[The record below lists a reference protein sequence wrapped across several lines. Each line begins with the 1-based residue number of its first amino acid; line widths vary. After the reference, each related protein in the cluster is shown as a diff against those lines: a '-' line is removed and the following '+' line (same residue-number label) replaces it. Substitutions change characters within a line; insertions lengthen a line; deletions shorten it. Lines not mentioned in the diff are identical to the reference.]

1 MTAKTT
7 FIHRPVSLTLRVV
20 LFVMAAIGLSMVLNA
35 ILVLRSIN
43 HHFVAQDADE
53 LRVITRSIEQVLL
66 QPGKD
71 GENIQDA
78 LSHAVAGHHGVYYQV
93 KDSSGQLVFRS
104 EGSDF
109 SQTAINYTPP
119 DHINADSLSVWRNAS
134 GSYRGVMTK
143 FSSGPNEYQV
153 KAAINMDFHEQFL
166 RKFRESLWLI
176 MLATGVITLLATW
189 FGIYQGHL
197 PLRGLS
203 NRFREIQA
211 NRLDVRIDPDT
222 VPVELRELVGSFN
235 HMISRLEQGFER
247 LSHFSSDIA
256 HELRTPLTN
265 LITQTQVT
273 LGQSREVDVY
283 RESLYSNLEEMERLS
298 KMVGD
303 MLWLA
308 KSENDLIKP
317 VLTPLDMVR
326 EFQELFD
333 FFGALA
339 AEEEV
344 SFSLE
349 GQVPLVCADRELLRR
364 AISNL
369 LSNAIRYT
377 KKGET
382 IKVRLA
388 ALEHGLVSV
397 SICNP
402 GPEIPAQHLPKLFDR
417 FYRVD
422 PSRQRQSQGAGLG
435 LAITKSIIE
444 SHGGRLAVKSA
455 DGSTVFSF
463 TLPLSDF

>member
-1 MTAKTT
+1 MTTSTART
-7 FIHRPVSLTLRVV
+7 PVSLTLRVV
-20 LFVMAAIGLSMVLNA
+20 LFVTAAIGLSLVLNA

-43 HHFVAQDADE
+43 HHFVVQDADE

-66 QPGKD
+66 QSAEND
-71 GENIQDA
+71 ENIQDA

-93 KDSSGQLVFRS
+93 EDSAGQLLFRT

-109 SQTAINYTPP
+109 SQATITYTPS
-119 DHINADSLSVWRNAS
+119 DNIAADSLSVWHNAG
-134 GSYRGVMTK
+134 GSFRGVMTT
-143 FSSGPNEYQV
+143 FSNGRNEYRV
-153 KAAINMDFHEQFL
+153 KAAIDMGFHEEFL
-166 RKFRESLWLI
+166 RNFRESLWLI
-176 MLATGVITLLATW
+176 MLATGAATLLATW
-189 FGIYQGHL
+189 FGIHQGHL

-203 NRFREIQA
+203 NSIREIQA
-211 NRLDVRIDPDT
+211 NRLDVRIDPGT
-222 VPVELRELVGSFN
+222 VPVELRELVQSFN
-235 HMISRLEQGFER
+235 HMISRLEQGFEQ

-273 LGQSREVDVY
+273 LGQSREVEVY
-283 RESLYSNLEEMERLS
+283 KESLYSNLEEMERLS

-317 VLTPLDMVR
+317 ALAPLDLDR

-339 AEEEV
+339 AEKEV
-344 SFSLE
+344 KFSLK
-349 GQVPLVCADRELLRR
+349 GRVPLVSADREMLRR
-364 AISNL
+364 AVSNL
-369 LSNAIRYT
+369 LSNALRYT
-377 KKGET
+377 GSGET
-382 IKVRLA
+382 IQVVLA
-388 ALEHGLVSV
+388 VMEHGLVGV

-402 GPEIPAQHLPKLFDR
+402 GAEIPAQHLPKLFDR

-435 LAITKSIIE
+435 LAIAKSIIE
-444 SHGGRLAVKSA
+444 SHGGQLAVQSER
-455 DGSTVFSF
+455 GSTVFSF
-463 TLPLSDF
+463 SLRPSVT